1 MAKIKM
7 LFLYKSICSQRS
19 RDFFSISLLLM
30 MTEGLIMLLFLSASA
45 ATRINSENLRFH
57 QACAYK

>member
-7 LFLYKSICSQRS
+7 LFLNKSICSQRS
-19 RDFFSISLLLM
+19 RDFFSIGLLLM
-30 MTEGLIMLLFLSASA
+30 MTEGLTMLLFLSASA
-45 ATRINSENLRFH
+45 AMRINSENQRFH